1 MIELTQADPH
11 SHRIESQRV
20 YVMLDQITHVS
31 EYETRGQV
39 YGLVHLV
46 NGKQVIVHESVDT
59 ISTRIRDYAETAQ
72 RERITKI
79 VADEIAK
86 QFPEM
91 AGKAWRYDES
101 NR

>member
-1 MIELTQADPH
+1 MIELTQTDPH

-31 EYETRGQV
+31 EYSSRGRT
-39 YGLVHLV
+39 YGLVHLT
-46 NGKQVIVHESVDT
+46 NGQQIIVYESVDT
-59 ISTRIRDYAETAQ
+59 ISERIRDYAETAQ

-91 AGKAWRYDES
+91 ADKAFRYDES

>member
-1 MIELTQADPH
+1 MIELTQTDPH
-11 SHRIESQRV
+11 SHRIESQKV

-31 EYETRGQV
+31 EYETRGRV

-46 NGKQVIVHESVDT
+46 NGKQIIVNESVDT
-59 ISTRIRDYAETAQ
+59 ISARIRDYAETAQ
-72 RERITKI
+72 RERIAKI

-86 QFPEM
+86 QFSEM
-91 AGKAWRYDES
+91 ADKAWRYDEN